1 MTNSTEILTLN
12 NLHGVTIT
20 CDQTNHLHFI
30 PTIINSEPMAT
41 RKNKSTES
49 VIVRGIAASIQAM
62 AYPDFS
68 SLSTMLEQHGYKL
81 IKQ

>member
-1 MTNSTEILTLN
+1 
-12 NLHGVTIT
+12 
-20 CDQTNHLHFI
+20 
-30 PTIINSEPMAT
+30 MAT

-68 SLSTMLEQHGYKL
+68 SLSTILEQHGYKL
-81 IKQ
+81 TKQ